1 MLLMPF
7 HLETSPTNTFLFRF
21 LCTIQVRIRHPVL
34 FKSVAE
40 HLVGSGDRPE
50 ITGRGVEDFSVQ
62 GLGNLAWAY
71 ARQAQLG
78 AEVIS
83 RHDGKTTVPTVS
95 GRLAHYVTSFIDVGE
110 GLLQKLFK
118 SIAEADLQVHGTS
131 FGFFL

>member
-1 MLLMPF
+1 MLLMLMPF
-7 HLETSPTNTFLFRF
+7 QLETSPTNTFLFRF

-50 ITGRGVEDFSVQ
+50 ITGRGLEDFSVQ
-62 GLGNLAWAY
+62 GLGNLAWAF

-83 RHDGKTTVPTVS
+83 RFDGKTTVPVVICRIMPGS
-95 GRLAHYVTSFIDVGE
+95 LKFWE
-110 GLLQKLFK
+110 
-118 SIAEADLQVHGTS
+118 
-131 FGFFL
+131 